1 MMNTEKKGS
10 KLAIGFIIAAVAT
23 RLIPHV
29 PNFTAMESLS
39 LFAGAYLG
47 WKALAILAPVIT
59 WYFSDL
65 IINNTVSRV
74 WYPDV
79 EGIVWYADYM
89 PTVYISA
96 LIMIFAGSKI
106 LKKWTPGKLAISA
119 LGATVLFFIVSNFG
133 TWMSGTLY
141 PKTGAGL
148 IACFTAA
155 LPFLKT
161 SLFSTL
167 AFTAVL
173 FGGYEWAYKYIYDS
187 NANVELT

>member
-1 MMNTEKKGS
+1 MNTEKKGS

-29 PNFTAMESLS
+29 PNFTAMESLA

-47 WKALAILAPVIT
+47 WKVLAALTPFFA
-59 WYFSDL
+59 WYASDL

-79 EGIVWYADYM
+79 EGIVWFTNDM
-89 PTVYISA
+89 PWVYLSA
-96 LIMIFAGSKI
+96 IVMIFAGSKI
-106 LKKWTPGKLAISA
+106 LKKWNPGKLALTA
-119 LGATVLFFIVSNFG
+119 LGASILFFVLTNFG
-133 TWMSGTLY
+133 TWMSGVLY

-148 IACFTAA
+148 VACFTAA
-155 LPFLKT
+155 LPFLKN
-161 SLFSTL
+161 SLLSNL

-173 FGGYEWAYKYIYDS
+173 FGGYEILHKYMY
-187 NANVELT
+187 NTTANTKLA